1 MELRVRATGAVMFE
15 DEYRRWL
22 LANDGPS
29 YATLTPE
36 LMEELGVDPIFE
48 GQQPTPTTPYQYAMR
63 NGVEQLSDGKWY
75 RRYVLGPTFVDNETG
90 TAAEQEAAYI
100 AAKDAEQWRSI
111 RADRNKRLA
120 DCDWTQLADASV
132 DNLAWATYRQALRD
146 LPQTQTDPFAM
157 VWPTAP

>member
-22 LANDGPS
+22 LSTGGPS

-63 NGVEQLSDGKWY
+63 DGVEQLSDGKWY
-75 RRYVLGPTFVDNETG
+75 RRYVLGPTFANPED
-90 TAAEQEAAYI
+90 EAAYI
-100 AAKDAEQWRSI
+100 AAKDAEQWSMI

-132 DNLAWATYRQALRD
+132 DNLSWATYRQALRD
-146 LPQTQTDPFAM
+146 LPQTQTNPFAI
-157 VWPTAP
+157 VWPASP